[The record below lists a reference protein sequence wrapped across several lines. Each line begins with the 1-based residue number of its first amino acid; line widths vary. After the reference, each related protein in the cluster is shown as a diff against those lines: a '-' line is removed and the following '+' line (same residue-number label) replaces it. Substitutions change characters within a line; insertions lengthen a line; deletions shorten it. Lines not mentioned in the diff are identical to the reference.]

1 MCTAIRT
8 DKKSI
13 VPKDAEPIVHIE
25 QFFLTF
31 LQKEEMKIKIKIN
44 IYIKKENTYSIGRN
58 QCVLVLMCT
67 NKKTPTVEGGS

>member
-44 IYIKKENTYSIGRN
+44 IYIKKEKYI
-58 QCVLVLMCT
+58 
-67 NKKTPTVEGGS
+67 